1 MLGHDLRDVVCWTLL
16 EKIEVRRYIK
26 GPFSSG
32 IAPIA
37 PYVTAKFSTIIVH
50 TYLLRSE
57 RKSENKLGMPS
68 TKSHVPFELL
78 HVEQTSVYVFLCSF
92 KRITIFV
99 LDWFVYQHVTRYGY
113 FSTSILPLFVYSP
126 LCLEFLLWFVF
137 IVIKL
142 AS

>member
-26 GPFSSG
+26 RPFSSG
-32 IAPIA
+32 IAS
-37 PYVTAKFSTIIVH
+37 YVTAKFSTIIVH

-113 FSTSILPLFVYSP
+113 FSRYFYPSSICLLAFVSRI
-126 LCLEFLLWFVF
+126 FT
-137 IVIKL
+137 VICIHRD
-142 AS
+142 

>member
-57 RKSENKLGMPS
+57 RKSENKLAMPS
-68 TKSHVPFELL
+68 TKKPR
-78 HVEQTSVYVFLCSF
+78 SVWTTTRGTDVCLCFLMFIQKNNNICAGL
-92 KRITIFV
+92 V
-99 LDWFVYQHVTRYGY
+99 CL
-113 FSTSILPLFVYSP
+113 STCY
-126 LCLEFLLWFVF
+126 
-137 IVIKL
+137 
-142 AS
+142 